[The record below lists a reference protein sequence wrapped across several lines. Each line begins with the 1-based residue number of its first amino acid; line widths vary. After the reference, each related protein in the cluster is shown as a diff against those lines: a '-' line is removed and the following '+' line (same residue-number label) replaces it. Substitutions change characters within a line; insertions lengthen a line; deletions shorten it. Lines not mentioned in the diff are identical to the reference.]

1 MFLLQLS
8 FATVPVRST
17 ESLVAVCVTEEQKQE
32 KSQVFKAPAAERT
45 ALPSLQCPESVD
57 FRNVNDGIILNTQ
70 VGAQAG
76 PNNDDVLRERE
87 ISQISTRRVYFIIN
101 KWHLK
106 HTHY

>member
-8 FATVPVRST
+8 FATVPVRSI

-32 KSQVFKAPAAERT
+32 KSQVFKAPAAERA

-70 VGAQAG
+70 VGAEAAHTPLIDTCSLNIVWLLQA
-76 PNNDDVLRERE
+76 
-87 ISQISTRRVYFIIN
+87 
-101 KWHLK
+101 
-106 HTHY
+106 